1 MQSKVAN
8 VEAYLAEQTPER
20 RQTLEAVRRLM
31 RQNLDARIAEGIS
44 YGMIG
49 YFVPHA
55 IFPAGYHC
63 DPKQPL
69 PFAGLAAQK
78 GHFSLYLMG
87 LYLDPELTARFEA
100 RWQASGKKLDMG
112 KSCVRFKRLED
123 LASEAIA
130 ETLRGMDLDAYLAT
144 YQARY
149 GSTKA
154 GAKALAKAGA
164 PAGAA
169 SRSRGTAAPAKP
181 AAPAAPAAKRASPG
195 PQATAA
201 AQGRASA
208 PAKRSAPAQGAA
220 KPSPAKKP
228 SSAKKPKLADR
239 PKPAGQ
245 AKSGAK
251 AGPKRRPAGS

>member
-31 RQNLDARIAEGIS
+31 RQSLDARIAEGMS

-112 KSCVRFKRLED
+112 KACVRFKRLED

-130 ETLRGMDLDAYLAT
+130 ETLRGMDLDTYLAT

-154 GAKALAKAGA
+154 GAKALAKKNAS
-164 PAGAA
+164 AGAA
-169 SRSRGTAAPAKP
+169 SRSRGTAAPSKP
-181 AAPAAPAAKRASPG
+181 AAAAAPAAKRASRG
-195 PQATAA
+195 AQATAA
-201 AQGRASA
+201 ARGQASA
-208 PAKRSAPAQGAA
+208 PAKGAARTRPAGKAQRSA
-220 KPSPAKKP
+220 KPSPVEK
-228 SSAKKPKLADR
+228 
-239 PKPAGQ
+239 PKPARQ
-245 AKSGAK
+245 AKTGAK
-251 AGPKRRPAGS
+251 TGPKRRSAGS

>member
-1 MQSKVAN
+1 MQSKAAN

-31 RQNLDARIAEGIS
+31 RQSLDARIAEGMS

-112 KSCVRFKRLED
+112 KACVRFKRLED

-130 ETLRGMDLDAYLAT
+130 ETLRGMDLDTYLAT

-169 SRSRGTAAPAKP
+169 SRSRGTAAPSKP
-181 AAPAAPAAKRASPG
+181 AAAAAPAAKRASRG
-195 PQATAA
+195 AQATAA
-201 AQGRASA
+201 ARGQASA
-208 PAKRSAPAQGAA
+208 PAKGAARTRPAGKAQRSA
-220 KPSPAKKP
+220 KPSPVEK
-228 SSAKKPKLADR
+228 
-239 PKPAGQ
+239 PKPARQ
-245 AKSGAK
+245 AKTGAK
-251 AGPKRRPAGS
+251 TGPKRRSAGS